1 MNGNFSFAP
10 LLRQLNACEDHTD
23 DVLNGMEF
31 FALKRLIYQL
41 GHIDLHDNICDIHHH
56 TLFEVH
62 VIRSGYQE
70 YLVDDQ
76 SFVLGSGEFLLIP
89 PSVPHGVV
97 RESTDLQKFALLFSL
112 PVAGTA
118 CLPAALVEQL
128 KQAPYTTGKA
138 QTLMIDI
145 LDFVFESIPLRGM
158 HSAENLRSALSIFM
172 RELSSCLRM
181 GEGIEDFASVELDP
195 LSQTDSDFCERVAD
209 YIKNNLS
216 SLSLE
221 KVAAQFFIS
230 SRHLNRKLQSHF
242 GMSYCQLVDKLRLSH
257 ARNLLCYTDLSV
269 ESIAYQVGSSNP
281 SNFIRFFKRMEGVS
295 PTDYRKSF
303 HELSKE
309 S

>member
-10 LLRQLNACEDHTD
+10 LLRQLNACSDQTD

-70 YLVDDQ
+70 YRVDDQ
-76 SFVLGSGEFLLIP
+76 AFVLGSGEFLLIS

-112 PVAGTA
+112 PVMGNA
-118 CLPAALVEQL
+118 CLSASVVEQI

-138 QTLMIDI
+138 QSLMIDI
-145 LDFVFESIPLRGM
+145 LEFVFESIPLRGK

-172 RELSSCLRM
+172 RELSACLRM
-181 GEGIEDFASVELDP
+181 GEVPEELAPADSVGA
-195 LSQTDSDFCERVAD
+195 SQTDAELCESVSE

-221 KVAAQFFIS
+221 KVAAHFFIS

-269 ESIAYQVGSSNP
+269 ESISYQVGSSNP

-309 S
+309 